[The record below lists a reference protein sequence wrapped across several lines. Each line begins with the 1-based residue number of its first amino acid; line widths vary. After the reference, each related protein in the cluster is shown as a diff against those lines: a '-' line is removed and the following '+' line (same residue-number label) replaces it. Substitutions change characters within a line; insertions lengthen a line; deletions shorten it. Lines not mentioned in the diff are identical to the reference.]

1 MKHPTDFAGDAT
13 VAIILAAASTEGFIN
28 ELADAV
34 RVEREQPQLYPVS
47 PQLIAFA
54 DAHEQLEDPKKG
66 RKGSTAGKYL
76 DASEKLSGAK
86 FPKGTEPYQA
96 FAKLMRLR
104 DLHMHLRSRDSDGAI
119 ENGSYEEPSITI
131 TSPEGR
137 IAFIKSLM
145 QMGLTRECN
154 DEANIG
160 TSWLNLLQ
168 TAKMANWACFAALNI
183 IRAVLDMIP
192 NRLSDT
198 ASMFKND
205 FRRRTDDWIQNSPP
219 SP

>member
-1 MKHPTDFAGDAT
+1 
-13 VAIILAAASTEGFIN
+13 
-28 ELADAV
+28 
-34 RVEREQPQLYPVS
+34 
-47 PQLIAFA
+47 
-54 DAHEQLEDPKKG
+54 
-66 RKGSTAGKYL
+66 
-76 DASEKLSGAK
+76 
-86 FPKGTEPYQA
+86 
-96 FAKLMRLR
+96 
-104 DLHMHLRSRDSDGAI
+104 
-119 ENGSYEEPSITI
+119 
-131 TSPEGR
+131 
-137 IAFIKSLM
+137 M